1 MVEGSSFF
9 LIINDVIITSI
20 PLFKI
25 INVLNHFMILS
36 TSSNFS
42 TYNAFRFVAILGKE
56 WWSIWVHGFI
66 MMSNFVMVSIDQL
79 FRDVNKDGQFCV
91 IFWVKLV
98 AASPLR
104 NGFKIQEEGLKGPHW
119 C

>member
-36 TSSNFS
+36 TYIMRDKISLVNRNYFGSLKF
-42 TYNAFRFVAILGKE
+42 AFL
-56 WWSIWVHGFI
+56 S
-66 MMSNFVMVSIDQL
+66 
-79 FRDVNKDGQFCV
+79 
-91 IFWVKLV
+91 
-98 AASPLR
+98 
-104 NGFKIQEEGLKGPHW
+104 LKGHY
-119 C
+119 